1 MELIFASGEEINK
14 ANVGLA
20 IIADMTEVY
29 GIVADAETASSEDF
43 IMKIHEHMLAN
54 THLFTEQFLGFVYA
68 DKIAVGDQQLN
79 HLFFVPLSVI
89 TEEGISE
96 ANSEQPLSFQ
106 VFNNLNEPVAVE
118 ADGQVPYGQLSDT
131 PPVLIDAIKTVWTAT
146 TKKLLA
152 ACPVFTYNEQHDLVV
167 VIPLAH
173 KVFAELMLTK
183 LGLIYKELIDLCA
196 DKFAT
201 IAGANAAV
209 GSQIAECCN
218 AIYATKL
225 TEVDASITDEV
236 ERQYLALAA
245 TIRSI

>member
-29 GIVADAETASSEDF
+29 GIIADEEMASSDDF
-43 IMKIHEHMLAN
+43 ILKIHEHMLAN

-68 DKIAVGDQQLN
+68 SKIDVDDQQLN

-96 ANSEQPLSFQ
+96 ANSEQPLSLQ

-118 ADGQVPYGQLSDT
+118 TDGQVPYGQLSDT
-131 PPVLIDAIKTVWTAT
+131 PAILIEMLKNVWIAT
-146 TKKLLA
+146 TKKLLNTRH
-152 ACPVFTYNEQHDLVV
+152 VFEYSADHDL
-167 VIPLAH
+167 IIANQLIH
-173 KVFAELMLTK
+173 KVFTELTLTK
-183 LGLIYKELIDLCA
+183 LGVNYKELTDLWA
-196 DKFAT
+196 NKIIRIRRSNESIGYRFA
-201 IAGANAAV
+201 
-209 GSQIAECCN
+209 ELCN
-218 AIYATKL
+218 TIYADKL